1 MGPSPFWDKF
11 LRHNPVLLWL
21 ERQGLYKGSTFSLG
35 PFVGKRM
42 RDRIA
47 RDQKCK
53 PDDEPKGA
61 EDLLDKFLKARK
73 THPQA
78 VTDQEVLSLS
88 LTMVLAGAE
97 TMSASPPSSPLPL
110 SSSYRGTDS

>member
-1 MGPSPFWDKF
+1 M
-11 LRHNPVLLWL
+11 LLWL

-47 RDQKCK
+47 QDKRRK

-61 EDLLDKFLKARK
+61 EDLLDKFLKARE
-73 THPQA
+73 THPKA
-78 VTDQEVLSLS
+78 VSDQEVLSLS

-97 TMSASPPSSPLPL
+97 TMSASPIITPDPFINRIEELTADVL
-110 SSSYRGTDS
+110 LGV